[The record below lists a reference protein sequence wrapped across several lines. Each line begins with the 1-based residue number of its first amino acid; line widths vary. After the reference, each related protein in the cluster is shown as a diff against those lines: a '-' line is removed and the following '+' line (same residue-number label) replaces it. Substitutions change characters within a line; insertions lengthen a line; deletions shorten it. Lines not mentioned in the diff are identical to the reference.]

1 MRFFKSISF
10 RIWMIFAL
18 MLMSVLTFFIIY
30 YPMKQRE
37 LLTEYKKT
45 ELTETAETVATAVI
59 LALKNDDYDGV
70 KIAIK
75 QASEKKDFEYLA
87 VLLEEQNNKIVL
99 ASYPEV
105 EEARIV
111 NRNNEALLYE
121 LADFEYGEFKGEVVV
136 ALSKNKINNTITEL
150 SQPIYITA
158 LIVLLISIV
167 LFYFIA
173 TFISKP
179 IVMLTRVTN
188 TLKMENFETPLAPV
202 SSDNELGELHNSI
215 AELQTNLL
223 VSRKR
228 NRELTDNLEQ
238 QVINRTAELKS
249 TAEKLFEAQE
259 SARIG
264 NFEYDIEGN
273 RWNASPISYSILQIP
288 EKPNYPIEKFWEL
301 LKEEDT
307 VEALA
312 FFETFKPNEDTL
324 FEKDFKIT
332 LPGNNALLWIH
343 FTYKV
348 LFNEKNEPRFIKGT
362 IQDITYRKR
371 IEEELNELSLVAKKT
386 SNYVIITDKDKQ
398 IKWVNDSFLKV
409 SGYAI
414 EELIGQ
420 KPSLFQF
427 EKSNPETL
435 AEIRQKLAEGQEV
448 KTEILNRGKHG
459 NEYWLELNIVP
470 LKNARGET
478 EGFIAVETDITDIKA
493 SEENIRKLNE
503 SLEIR
508 VLENTRKNLELS
520 GKIVEQEKLATI
532 GELAAGV
539 AHDLN
544 TPLGST
550 RVGAESLQFA
560 LQEIMRLIPMMSNG
574 DQSAA
579 VAIAEKIK
587 TNLAVS
593 GLQKK
598 KEESAML
605 KFLQE
610 ELGHENENAALLANR
625 LTESRITSDNQP
637 EIERIL
643 QARDPM
649 LFLDLIY
656 NLQLKNVLLE
666 SILVS
671 TDNAAKVVRNIRSF
685 INKGEETGRTVIVVE
700 DNIRVVLNV
709 FQHEL
714 KKDVDLEMN
723 IEKGLTIDGFDI
735 KLFQLWSNLIKN
747 SLDAMD
753 YQTEKKI
760 WIRGSKT
767 EKGVLVEFS
776 NNGPQIPQEYLDKI
790 FRKFFTTKSNKKGT
804 GLGLS
809 IVKNVLEAH
818 HAKIEV
824 SSDANLT
831 RFSML
836 FPFSASGGI

>member
-18 MLMSVLTFFIIY
+18 MVMSVLTFFIIY

-37 LLTEYKKT
+37 LLTDYKKT
-45 ELTETAETVATAVI
+45 ELEETAETVATSVI

-70 KIAIK
+70 KIAIN
-75 QASEKKDFEYLA
+75 QASEKKDFEFLA
-87 VLLEEQNNKIVL
+87 VLLEEQNNKAVL

-105 EEARIV
+105 EEEKIL
-111 NRNNEALLYE
+111 NRTNEELLYE
-121 LADFEYGEFKGEVVV
+121 LAPFQYGEFKGEVVV
-136 ALSKNKINNTITEL
+136 ALSKTKINTTISALT
-150 SQPIYITA
+150 QPIYITA
-158 LIVLLISIV
+158 VIVLVVSII

-173 TFISKP
+173 AFISKP
-179 IVMLTRVTN
+179 IVLLTRVTN
-188 TLKMENFETPLAPV
+188 TLKMENFEMPLSFV

-215 AELQTNLL
+215 AALQTNLL
-223 VSRKR
+223 ASRKR

-238 QVINRTAELKS
+238 QVIARTAELKA
-249 TAEKLFEAQE
+249 TAEKLLEAQE
-259 SARIG
+259 TARIG
-264 NFEYDIEGN
+264 NFEYNIELN
-273 RWNASPISYSILQIP
+273 QWNASPISYSILQMP
-288 EKPNYPIEKFWEL
+288 EQPNYPIEKFWEL
-301 LKEEDT
+301 LKEEDA

-312 FFETFKPNEDTL
+312 FFETFKPNVDTL
-324 FEKDFKIT
+324 FEKDFKIF
-332 LPGNNALLWIH
+332 LPGNSTPLWIH

-362 IQDITYRKR
+362 IQDITYRKK

-386 SNYVIITDKDKQ
+386 SNYVIITDKEKR
-398 IKWVNDSFLKV
+398 IKWVNDSLLKV
-409 SGYAI
+409 SGYSM

-420 KPSLFQF
+420 KPTIFQF

-435 AEIRQKLAEGQEV
+435 HEIRQKLAEGQEV
-448 KTEILNRGKHG
+448 KTEILNRGKNG

-470 LKNARGET
+470 IKNPRGET
-478 EGFIAVETDITDIKA
+478 QGFIAVETDITDIKA
-493 SEENIRKLNE
+493 SEESIRKLNE
-503 SLEIR
+503 NLEIR

-520 GKIVEQEKLATI
+520 GKIVEQEKLATL

-550 RVGAESLQFA
+550 KVGAESLQFA
-560 LQEIMRLIPMMSNG
+560 LQEIMRILPMMNNAE
-574 DQSAA
+574 QSAA
-579 VAIAEKIK
+579 VSIADKIK

-598 KEESAML
+598 KEEAAML
-605 KFLQE
+605 HFLE
-610 ELGHENENAALLANR
+610 EALNYQKENAALLASR
-625 LTESRITSDNQP
+625 LTESRIKPENQA
-637 EIERIL
+637 EIERII
-643 QARDPM
+643 QSRDPL

-685 INKGEETGRTVIVVE
+685 INKGEETGRSVILIE
-700 DNIRVVLNV
+700 ENIRVVLNV
-709 FQHEL
+709 FQHEI
-714 KKDVDLEMN
+714 KKDVELEMN
-723 IEKGLTIDGFDI
+723 IEKGLSVSGFDI

-753 YQTEKKI
+753 GQKDKKI
-760 WIRGSKT
+760 WIAGTKT
-767 EKGVLVEFS
+767 GKGVLIEFS

-824 SSDANLT
+824 SSDASIT

-836 FPFSASGGI
+836 FPLANS